1 MADGRSRDRGQ
12 AFPIYVVVVTG
23 LLFAALAFFVVGQA
37 SVTRSDAQGAADAS
51 ALAAAREVR
60 DEAFTGLDLGALKP
74 EDWEKLLKG
83 DLLTGRGGCAAAG
96 DFAARN
102 DNAVAECDSALPRIT
117 VKVRTDRTVGSSVVP
132 GTESMHG
139 TASATALIEPRCV
152 LGSSGAGA
160 TPGPAPTGVPEPLPT
175 PVDVRCKGEPLQ
187 IDPLKPGS
195 LRALSRSLFSVRLV
209 D

>member
-74 EDWEKLLKG
+74 EDWEKLVKG

-102 DNAVAECDSALPRIT
+102 DNAVAECDSALPASRSRSG
-117 VKVRTDRTVGSSVVP
+117 RTARW
-132 GTESMHG
+132 
-139 TASATALIEPRCV
+139 
-152 LGSSGAGA
+152 
-160 TPGPAPTGVPEPLPT
+160 GVPSFRVPSPCT
-175 PVDVRCKGEPLQ
+175 VRPVPRP
-187 IDPLKPGS
+187 
-195 LRALSRSLFSVRLV
+195 
-209 D
+209 